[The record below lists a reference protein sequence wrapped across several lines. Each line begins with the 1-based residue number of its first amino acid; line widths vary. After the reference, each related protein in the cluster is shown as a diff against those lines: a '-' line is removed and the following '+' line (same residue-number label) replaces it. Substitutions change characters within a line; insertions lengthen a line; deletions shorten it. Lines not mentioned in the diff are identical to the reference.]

1 MSEYI
6 MLKTDEL
13 MALINIIEMLYL
25 MCDGDDV
32 LIESM
37 YEDMRT
43 LRSLRDERKIF
54 TNELEKNGY

>member
-1 MSEYI
+1 
-6 MLKTDEL
+6 MLKSDEL

-43 LRSLRDERKIF
+43 LRSLRDELKII
-54 TNELEKNGY
+54 TKED